1 MTENKI
7 NRRNFLA
14 SGTVATAAISG
25 FTFMN
30 KSRAQNVKSLK
41 TGVADIIIIGDEV
54 ISGEIVDTNSA
65 YIAEKLTEIGI
76 TVRRIIAIGDD
87 KEEIEFFVKNSI
99 NDVEFV
105 ITSGGL
111 GITIDDITKQVVAG
125 IFKKELVI
133 DNSLLKKIKERYKN
147 LNLKSLPKR
156 ITEIAK
162 IPSGAKFFPNPA
174 GSAPGILIESGK
186 KALILLPG
194 IPREMKAIMS
204 ESVIPYLKKK
214 VTDIVYLNK
223 IIRTTGIGENRLS
236 EILEPTISN
245 WKNPY
250 VSFLPGLEGV
260 DIRLRIKGVERDKA
274 EKMLE
279 DAKNKILKHINK
291 WVYTTEDE
299 SLIDVVSRLLKEKGI
314 MVAVAE
320 SCSGG
325 SISNSLTDK
334 SGSSNYFDCGVVSYS
349 NRAKINILGIP
360 EKTIERYGAVSSQV
374 AVAMAEGIRRIAKT
388 DIGLSTTGIFG
399 PTGATQQK
407 PVGLVYIAYSD
418 KKGSMFERFLFG
430 EYRERN
436 KIKTNQEVFNLLRE
450 KIISNF

>member
-1 MTENKI
+1 MTKNKM
-7 NRRNFLA
+7 NRRSFLA

-76 TVRRIIAIGDD
+76 TVRRIIAVGDD
-87 KEEIEFFVKNSI
+87 KEEIEFFVKNSL

-111 GITIDDITKQVVAG
+111 GITIDDITKQVIAG

-133 DNSLLKKIKERYKN
+133 DNSLLKKISERYKN
-147 LNLKSLPKR
+147 LNYKSLPKSVK
-156 ITEIAK
+156 EIAK

-186 KALILLPG
+186 NALILLPG
-194 IPREMKAIMS
+194 IPREMKAIVS

-214 VTDIVYLNK
+214 ITDIVYLSK

-250 VSFLPGLEGV
+250 VSFLPRLEGV

-274 EKMLE
+274 GKILE
-279 DAKNKILKHINK
+279 DAKNEILKHINK

-314 MVAVAE
+314 TVAVAE

-325 SISNSLTDK
+325 SISSSLTDK

-349 NRAKINILGIP
+349 NQAKIDILGVP
-360 EKTIERYGAVSSQV
+360 EEMIERYGAVSSQV
-374 AVAMAEGIRRIAKT
+374 AVAMAEGVRRIAKT

-399 PTGATQQK
+399 PTGAAPKK
-407 PVGLVYIAYSD
+407 PVGLVYIGYSD
-418 KKGSMFERFLFG
+418 KKGSISERYLFG
-430 EYRERN
+430 NERERS
-436 KIKTNQEVFNLLRE
+436 KIRTTQEAIKMLRE
-450 KIISNF
+450 NIISNF

>member
-1 MTENKI
+1 MTENKM
-7 NRRNFLA
+7 NRRRFLA

-76 TVRRIIAIGDD
+76 IVRRIIAIGDD
-87 KEEIEFFVKNSI
+87 KEEIEFFVKNSL
-99 NDVEFV
+99 NDVEII

-125 IFKKELVI
+125 IFNKELVI
-133 DNSLLKKIKERYKN
+133 DDSLLKKIKERYKN
-147 LNLKSLPKR
+147 LNYKSSPKS

-162 IPSGAKFFPNPA
+162 IPSGAKLFPNPE

-194 IPREMKAIMS
+194 IPREMKAIVS

-214 VTDIVYLNK
+214 ITDIVYLNK

-274 EKMLE
+274 EKILE
-279 DAKNKILKHINK
+279 DAKNEILKHINE

-299 SLIDVVSRLLKEKGI
+299 SMIDVVSRLLKEKGI
-314 MVAVAE
+314 TVAIAE

-325 SISNSLTDK
+325 SISSSLTDI
-334 SGSSNYFDCGVVSYS
+334 SGSSNYFDCGIISYS
-349 NRAKINILGIP
+349 NQAKINILGVP
-360 EKTIERYGAVSSQV
+360 EEMIERYGAVSSQV
-374 AVAMAEGIRRIAKT
+374 AVAMAEGVRRIAKT

-399 PTGATQQK
+399 PTGDTPKK
-407 PVGLVYIAYSD
+407 PVGLVYIGYSD
-418 KKGSMFERFLFG
+418 KKGSMFERYLFG
-430 EYRERN
+430 NERERN
-436 KIKTNQEVFNLLRE
+436 KIRTTQEALNLLR
-450 KIISNF
+450 KNIIGNF